1 MTIQTVRMEQSADPG
16 VRVDVCAV
24 TDLEVERG
32 RAALLDGGTQVA
44 LFLLPDGSVRAVSNC
59 DPYSGAN
66 VLSRGI
72 VGTRLVADGTET
84 PTIASPLHKQVW
96 DLRTGEVLETHGRES
111 RHLRVHAVEIDGGRV
126 LIGEAE
132 KR

>member
-1 MTIQTVRMEQSADPG
+1 MTVQTATMPQSSRAG
-16 VRVDVCAV
+16 ALVDVCAV
-24 TDLEVERG
+24 TDLETERG
-32 RAALLDGGTQVA
+32 RAALLPDGTQVA
-44 LFLLPDGSVRAVSNC
+44 LFLLPDGAVRVVSNC
-59 DPYSGAN
+59 DPYAGAN

-96 DLRTGEVLETHGRES
+96 DLRTGEVLETHGREA
-111 RHLRVHAVEIDGGRV
+111 RHLPVHAVEIDGGRV

-132 KR
+132 TR